1 MMGRVIV
8 TAAHCL
14 PKLPRAGALDAV
26 ARTYRALVGPF
37 GEKPGIAV
45 ECLFADPVADV
56 AVLGCP
62 DGEELPDDYR
72 GFTEFL
78 ETRRPLA
85 MPAVA
90 RDPSVTNLRAW
101 LLGLDG
107 QWMEC
112 AASAHEYSG
121 LWLSEAQRPIVPG
134 MSGSPILTGDG
145 TAIGIITVASDG
157 PMSGPQARLPI
168 HLPGWIAIEAARL
181 SGD

>member
-37 GEKPGIAV
+37 GKKPGIAV
-45 ECLFADPVADV
+45 ECLFADPVADI

-90 RDPSVTNLRAW
+90 RDPSVTNLRAR
-101 LLGLDG
+101 LL
-107 QWMEC
+107 
-112 AASAHEYSG
+112 
-121 LWLSEAQRPIVPG
+121 RP
-134 MSGSPILTGDG
+134 
-145 TAIGIITVASDG
+145 
-157 PMSGPQARLPI
+157 
-168 HLPGWIAIEAARL
+168 
-181 SGD
+181 